1 MRTNMQ
7 KADDPET
14 QRLVERIYPP
24 RKRHWL
30 DWHTPWPDCED
41 APPCTWK
48 DNLLQAAIAIF
59 LCFCVRGSV
68 HLHIPF
74 LNG

>member
-1 MRTNMQ
+1 M
-7 KADDPET
+7 K
-14 QRLVERIYPP
+14 
-24 RKRHWL
+24 L
-30 DWHTPWPDCED
+30 DFTSYDKSDIFHAEMKPLID
-41 APPCTWK
+41 K
-48 DNLLQAAIAIF
+48 LQAIAIF